1 MVNDF
6 HDRAFADDGSLMRVL
21 GCLVAV
27 AVSALA
33 FAAGASG
40 AAGPAHGVPSGRAVG
55 HRARADR
62 TGEEIFRSTCIGC
75 HGADGAGAP
84 RTTVGFAVPLPDFT
98 DCNFTTRE
106 ARSDWTA
113 IVRDGGPVRGL
124 SRIMPA
130 FRELLTSEEIAR
142 VVSYVQTF
150 CRDKRWPR
158 GELNVPLAQ
167 TVEKAYPE
175 DEMVLTSAVDTK
187 GPGSVSSHLI
197 FEKRLG
203 ARDQLE
209 IDMPFGFMG
218 REGQSLVGGLGDIS
232 IVPKHVFFNS
242 PASGTIVSGSAG
254 VILPTGDRSKDFGS
268 GTTAFE
274 ANVLGAQLLPR
285 RSYLQFQGGVEL
297 PTDRSR
303 AEQSASWGLALGTT
317 IPFGPISRAWSPMVE
332 VTGSRDLVG
341 GAPVEWNVVPQFQLT
356 LSALQHVR
364 ASLGVDIPLT
374 ERDARRSQ
382 LLFYV
387 LWDTFDG
394 SLFEKW
400 KGWCPGCEH

>member
-1 MVNDF
+1 
-6 HDRAFADDGSLMRVL
+6 MRVL
-21 GCLVAV
+21 MSLSVVA
-27 AVSALA
+27 ASGLA
-33 FAAGASG
+33 FVAGAGGTSYLPDTSRH
-40 AAGPAHGVPSGRAVG
+40 GPSATRWN
-55 HRARADR
+55 RADR
-62 TGEEIFRSTCIGC
+62 SGEEIFRSTCAGC
-75 HGADGAGAP
+75 HRADGTGNP
-84 RTTVGFAVPLPDFT
+84 RTAVGFAVPLPDFT

-106 ARSDWTA
+106 ASSDWTA

-124 SRIMPA
+124 NRIMPA
-130 FRELLTSEEIAR
+130 FRDLLTQEEIAR

-150 CRDKRWPR
+150 CQDNRWPR
-158 GELNVPLAQ
+158 GEFNVPLAQ

-175 DEMVLTSAVDTK
+175 DEMVLTSAADTK
-187 GPGSVSSHLI
+187 GPGSVSNHLI

-203 ARDQLE
+203 ARDQVE

-218 REGQSLVGGLGDIS
+218 REGQSWVGGLGDIS
-232 IVPKHVFFNS
+232 IVPKHVFFNGLS
-242 PASGTIVSGSAG
+242 SGTIVSGSAG
-254 VILPTGDRSKDFGS
+254 VILPTGDRSKEFGS

-274 ANVLGAQLLPR
+274 ANVLAAQILPR

-317 IPFGPISRAWSPMVE
+317 VPFGPISRAWSPMVE

-341 GAPVEWNVVPQFQLT
+341 GAPVEWNMVPQFQLT

-374 ERDARRSQ
+374 ETDARRPQ

>member
-1 MVNDF
+1 M
-6 HDRAFADDGSLMRVL
+6 RLLMCVS
-21 GCLVAV
+21 AV
-27 AVSALA
+27 ATSALA
-33 FAAGASG
+33 FTVGAGGAPHPPNATRHRPSATHSSADDRSG
-40 AAGPAHGVPSGRAVG
+40 
-55 HRARADR
+55 
-62 TGEEIFRSTCIGC
+62 EQIFRSTCAGC
-75 HGADGAGAP
+75 HSADGAGAP

-106 ARSDWTA
+106 TSSDWAA

-130 FRELLTSEEIAR
+130 FRDLLTPEEINR
-142 VVSYVQTF
+142 VVAYVQTF
-150 CRDKRWPR
+150 CQDKRWPR
-158 GELNVPLAQ
+158 GEFNVPLAQ
-167 TVEKAYPE
+167 TVEKAFPE

-187 GPGSVSSHLI
+187 GPASVSNHLI

-218 REGQSLVGGLGDIS
+218 REGQSWVGGLGDIS
-232 IVPKHVFFNS
+232 IVPKHVFLNGQS
-242 PASGTIVSGSAG
+242 SGTIVSGSG
-254 VILPTGDRSKDFGS
+254 GIILPTGDRSKELGS

-274 ANVLGAQLLPR
+274 LNVLGAQLLPR

-303 AEQSASWGLALGTT
+303 AEQSANWGMALGTT
-317 IPFGPISRAWSPMVE
+317 VPFGPISRNWSPMVE
-332 VTGSRDLVG
+332 LTGSRDLVG
-341 GAPVEWNVVPQFQLT
+341 GAPVEWSVAPQFQLT

-374 ERDARRSQ
+374 ETDTRRPQ

>member
-1 MVNDF
+1 
-6 HDRAFADDGSLMRVL
+6 MRVL
-21 GCLVAV
+21 VCLSAV
-27 AVSALA
+27 AASGFA
-33 FAAGASG
+33 FGAGARDAS
-40 AAGPAHGVPSGRAVG
+40 PLPDISRHEPSTTRWN
-55 HRARADR
+55 RADR
-62 TGEEIFRSTCIGC
+62 SGEEIFRSTCAGC
-75 HGADGAGAP
+75 HAADGTGAP

-130 FRELLTSEEIAR
+130 FRDLLTAEEIAR

-150 CRDKRWPR
+150 CQDKRWPR
-158 GELNVPLAQ
+158 GEFNVPLAQ

-187 GPGSVSSHLI
+187 GPGSVSNHLVI
-197 FEKRLG
+197 EKRFG

-209 IDMPFGFMG
+209 IDMPFGFVG
-218 REGQSLVGGLGDIS
+218 REGQSWVGGLGDIS
-232 IVPKHVFFNS
+232 IVPKHVFVNGV
-242 PASGTIVSGSAG
+242 ASGTIVSGSAG
-254 VILPTGDRSKDFGS
+254 VILPTGDRSKNLGS

-285 RSYLQFQGGVEL
+285 RSYVQFQGGVEL
-297 PTDRSR
+297 PADRSR

-317 IPFGPISRAWSPMVE
+317 VPFGAISRGWSPMVE

-374 ERDARRSQ
+374 ETDTRRPQ

-387 LWDTFDG
+387 PWDTFDG

>member
-1 MVNDF
+1 
-6 HDRAFADDGSLMRVL
+6 MRVL
-21 GCLVAV
+21 ACLSAI

-40 AAGPAHGVPSGRAVG
+40 AAHMPDGSPAGSSDSSGTRAG
-55 HRARADR
+55 R

-75 HGADGAGAP
+75 HGADGMGAP

-130 FRELLTSEEIAR
+130 FRDLLTPQEIER

-150 CRDKRWPR
+150 CQDKRWPR
-158 GELNVPLAQ
+158 GEFNVPLAQ

-175 DEMVLTSAVDTK
+175 DELVLASSVDPK
-187 GPGSVSSHLI
+187 GPGSVSNHLV
-197 FEKRLG
+197 FEKRFG

-209 IDMPFGFMG
+209 IDVPFGFMG
-218 REGQSLVGGLGDIS
+218 RDGQSLVGGLGDIS
-232 IVPKHVFFNS
+232 IVPKHVFLS
-242 PASGTIVSGSAG
+242 SMASGTIVSGSAG
-254 VILPTGDRSKDFGS
+254 VILPTGDRAREFGS

-274 ANVLGAQLLPR
+274 ANVLAAQLLPR

-303 AEQSASWGLALGTT
+303 AEQSASWGTALGTT
-317 IPFGPISRAWSPMVE
+317 IPFGVISRAWSPMVE

-364 ASLGVDIPLT
+364 ASLGVDIPLNG
-374 ERDARRSQ
+374 RDTRRSQ

>member
-1 MVNDF
+1 
-6 HDRAFADDGSLMRVL
+6 MRVL
-21 GCLVAV
+21 MCLSAV
-27 AVSALA
+27 ATSAVA
-33 FAAGASG
+33 FAAGAGG
-40 AAGPAHGVPSGRAVG
+40 ASRPPEMSGRRPLAVHSG
-55 HRARADR
+55 RDDR
-62 TGEEIFRSTCIGC
+62 SGEAIFRSTCAGC
-75 HGADGAGAP
+75 HSADGAGAP

-106 ARSDWTA
+106 ARSDWAA

-130 FRELLTSEEIAR
+130 FRDLLTSDEIAR
-142 VVSYVQTF
+142 VVAYVQTF
-150 CRDKRWPR
+150 CRDDRWPR
-158 GELNVPLAQ
+158 GEFNVPLAQ

-187 GPGSVSSHLI
+187 GPGSVSNHLI
-197 FEKRLG
+197 FEKLLG

-218 REGQSLVGGLGDIS
+218 REGQSWVGGLGDIS
-232 IVPKHVFFNS
+232 IVPKHVFLNS
-242 PASGTIVSGSAG
+242 LSSGTIVSGSG
-254 VILPTGDRSKDFGS
+254 GIILPTGDASKEFGS

-274 ANVLGAQLLPR
+274 ANVLAARLLPR
-285 RSYLQFQGGVEL
+285 RSYLQLQGGVEL

-303 AEQSASWGLALGTT
+303 AEQSANWGMALGTT
-317 IPFGPISRAWSPMVE
+317 VPFGPISRNWSPMIE
-332 VTGSRDLVG
+332 VTGARDLVG

-364 ASLGVDIPLT
+364 AGLGLDVPLT
-374 ERDARRSQ
+374 ETDTRRPQ
-382 LLFYV
+382 LRFYV

-394 SLFEKW
+394 GLFAKW
-400 KGWCPGCEH
+400 RGWCPGCEH